1 MATYDLRARKRL
13 SDRLRELREQTGSTG
28 VQFAQR
34 LGWGQPKVSKIETGR
49 QLPSEADVTAWARA
63 TDADARE
70 LLALLEQARA
80 EYATFRDLYAATGGA
95 DRLQDAI
102 AVQEATAMRLVM
114 YQPVLVLGILQT
126 ADYAYEMLHLPSGPG
141 GVSGATEDE
150 ISRMIAARVRRQAI
164 LYEPG
169 RDITLIMG
177 EGALRTRLAS
187 PATMVNQME
196 HIARLAGSLTTTTI
210 AIVPFSAP
218 APIASLSGYSIRDDM
233 VTIETFGG
241 NLEIA
246 DPVEVARYE
255 HYTRLLRDAALTGPD
270 AVALIQRVAAEL
282 RG

>member
-1 MATYDLRARKRL
+1 M
-13 SDRLRELREQTGSTG
+13 
-28 VQFAQR
+28 
-34 LGWGQPKVSKIETGR
+34 SKIETGR